1 MRINPKL
8 YAVAEGKTPVEVQ
21 EFDDRKIEVFLMDD
35 LEGVKDEYVLGKGQ
49 FAVWS
54 SVDGTNYRLYIENGY
69 YQEVTPLYSQPV
81 NKVWIEFWDVT
92 DGISKKFSRFI
103 IYPLM
108 IIAVVLCVLS
118 LVLQQYMG
126 NWGSWVIIGVLI
138 LLFIIMIVS
147 NSVTKKKIGEENIK
161 SRQKIVEFF
170 GQDEFNALIDKQKAY
185 MDSYFENLYPQE
197 EATEANADE
206 ENADAKAE
214 DENAEAAE
222 EAAEDENAEAAE
234 EAAEDEVVE
243 EKAEE
248 VKEEDVE
255 AEEVVEEK
263 VEEKEAVVE
272 EEKVSTTED
281 AKEE

>member
-118 LVLQQYMG
+118 LVLQNYMG

-197 EATEANADE
+197 EATEDSAEE
-206 ENADAKAE
+206 ENVEVALEK
-214 DENAEAAE
+214 AE
-222 EAAEDENAEAAE
+222 EATL
-234 EAAEDEVVE
+234 DEVVE
-243 EKAEE
+243 EEAEE
-248 VKEEDVE
+248 VKEEAVE
-255 AEEVVEEK
+255 TEKVVEEK
-263 VEEKEAVVE
+263 ALEKETVVE
-272 EEKVSTTED
+272 EEKVSAIEN

>member
-197 EATEANADE
+197 EATEALAEE
-206 ENADAKAE
+206 ENADAKAK
-214 DENAEAAE
+214 DENVEVAE
-222 EAAEDENAEAAE
+222 EATE

-248 VKEEDVE
+248 VKEDAVE
-255 AEEVVEEK
+255 AEEAKEEK

-272 EEKVSTTED
+272 EEKEATAED